1 MRTRK
6 WKDMTPTQRA
16 TVAVLAPAE
25 LAMTVAAAVD
35 LHRRPRQQVRG
46 PKAFWWAAIF
56 VQPVGPVAY
65 LGWGRRPQ
73 T

>member
-6 WKDMTPTQRA
+6 WKDLTPTQRA
-16 TVAVLAPAE
+16 TVAVLASVE
-25 LAMTVAAAVD
+25 MAMTVAAAVD
-35 LHRRPRQQVRG
+35 LRRRPRQQVRG

-65 LGWGRRPQ
+65 LGWGRRQ
-73 T
+73 RT